1 MAKRVTQNEKS
12 FDNNV
17 VKKNQRTT
25 IAWENGK
32 LRPDLMMNNLVI
44 YTTTIWWSTPAS
56 GRIYRTGTDQGKHGR
71 KYLH

>member
-25 IAWENGK
+25 LARENRK

-44 YTTTIWWSTPAS
+44 YTTTIWWSTLK
-56 GRIYRTGTDQGKHGR
+56 TQW
-71 KYLH
+71 

>member
-44 YTTTIWWSTPAS
+44 YTTTIWWSTVAK
-56 GRIYRTGTDQGKHGR
+56 QE
-71 KYLH
+71 LVNQN

>member
-25 IAWENGK
+25 LARENRK

-44 YTTTIWWSTPAS
+44 YTTTIWWSTLHLSGLPAS
-56 GRIYRTGTDQGKHGR
+56 LGKQKAHLTIR
-71 KYLH
+71 